1 MLPPESEWML
11 WAMRLKTWV
20 RAELDQPNQAV
31 QSLDTRCAKLEE
43 ATAMLDALNGDVK
56 RLIASNE
63 HLQHTNSALQ
73 DRILEV
79 ESESIT
85 RDRKSATG
93 ADVLREAS
101 RLLSQQLKDVVE
113 DFNQIKTELKATE
126 EKQRR
131 ERQEQKQQI
140 VDLRSSIDVSSK
152 RKAGP
157 LDLIAIPGTKGIF
170 ADSWQRMKRS
180 QKPRRLVI
188 LQLKPGKETYQE
200 YLASGE
206 TFVREILQQSE
217 AQAVKAYVKGMKQ
230 KFRRQA
236 VWTALETKGWTWA
249 KARHEIQMIIDEGK
263 KRRQGRRTMQL
274 PSLGKID

>member
-1 MLPPESEWML
+1 
-11 WAMRLKTWV
+11 
-20 RAELDQPNQAV
+20 
-31 QSLDTRCAKLEE
+31 
-43 ATAMLDALNGDVK
+43 MLDALDGDVR
-56 RLIASNE
+56 RLTASNE
-63 HLQHTNSALQ
+63 QLQHTNSALQ

-85 RDRKSATG
+85 RDGKSTTET
-93 ADVLREAS
+93 DVLREAS

-113 DFNQIKTELKATE
+113 DVNEIKRESKATE

-131 ERQEQKQQI
+131 EQQELKLQI
-140 VDLRSSIDVSSK
+140 VGLMSSMEASNK

-157 LDLIAIPGTKGIF
+157 SARLGIP
-170 ADSWQRMKRS
+170 
-180 QKPRRLVI
+180 KPRGTFTDFVVAASESFSEATTVDDPAAEASDSPEALTLPQHFRSSI
-188 LQLKPGKETYQE
+188 SQGQATYQE

-217 AQAVKAYVKGMKQ
+217 AQAVKAYVKGMRA

-236 VWTALETKGWTWA
+236 VWTALETEGWTWA
-249 KARHEIQMIIDEGK
+249 NARHEIQLIIDEGK

-274 PSLGKID
+274 PSLGKVD